1 MEKFE
6 TVNKAT
12 IINSRGVKYLDFRN
26 QLTPKYAL
34 VWFDIFLGYFALIST
49 LLATGFL
56 QKSHPRL
63 WIVTIPAGSFLVG
76 YAVAYIHLFM
86 HEASHYNIAGDK
98 RTNDL
103 LANLFIG
110 LLVGLDIRFYRTMH
124 ASHHRYLGTTIDTEK
139 SYFDPITWRFVIE
152 TLTGIRVLKV
162 ITHRNKNM
170 LLNEGADIG
179 TQTIRKNNR
188 LFLSAVLLN
197 LIVVSLF
204 FASGYWHVGLV
215 WIIGMGAVFP
225 FFAAFRQV
233 LEHRSFDA
241 LSGKDY
247 NAEDHGEIHRMFG
260 DGPIAATMGPAGF
273 NRHLLHHWDPQV
285 SYTRFKEVE
294 IFLNDTFLKED
305 LKTRQTTY
313 FRTFVGL
320 LNKRSDSNLATQ
332 K

>member
-6 TVNKAT
+6 TVNKAV

-26 QLTPKYAL
+26 QLTPRYVL
-34 VWFDIFLGYFALIST
+34 VWFDIFIGYFAVIVVLV
-49 LLATGFL
+49 AAGYL
-56 QKSHPRL
+56 QKAHPGL
-63 WIVTIPAGSFLVG
+63 WVVTIPFGSFLVG

-86 HEASHYNIAGDK
+86 HEASHYNIARDK
-98 RTNDL
+98 KTNDL

-110 LLVGLDIRFYRTMH
+110 LLVGLDIKFYRTMH
-124 ASHHRYLGTTIDTEK
+124 AVHHRNLGTTTDTEK

-162 ITHRNKNM
+162 LNHRNKNM
-170 LLNEGADIG
+170 IINEGTDTGTEIIG
-179 TQTIRKNNR
+179 KNNR
-188 LFLSAVLLN
+188 IFLSAILLN
-197 LIVVSLF
+197 LIIVSSF
-204 FASGYWHVGLV
+204 FACGYWHVGLIWV
-215 WIIGMGAVFP
+215 VGMGAVFP

-241 LSGKDY
+241 FSAKDY
-247 NAEDHGEIHRMFG
+247 NTEDHGEIHRMFG

-285 SYTRFKEVE
+285 SYTRFREVE
-294 IFLNDTFLKED
+294 VFLNDTFLKED

-313 FRTFVGL
+313 FKTLVGL
-320 LNKRSDSNLATQ
+320 LNN
-332 K
+332 